1 MRTEDGDS
9 EYLRLVKL
17 LGENHFTPAHP
28 DILIE
33 KAIDRVNQKRKMI
46 REKTIIPGFL
56 LDWTMV
62 GWARMPMA
70 VFSLALVVLFAYQQH
85 EIMSGIRDIRSRMK
99 EGSFEVTPSAT
110 GGVTLSRMAVMTVS
124 HIGPD
129 SIRVAAH
136 DIERLIESYNE
147 LEMSWYRII
156 KVLER
161 NPQLLRRIER
171 EYGASLENLKHKPKI

>member
-1 MRTEDGDS
+1 MRKEDGDS

-46 REKTIIPGFL
+46 REKTIILGLL

-62 GWARMPMA
+62 GWARKPMA
-70 VFSLALVVLFAYQQH
+70 VFSLLLVVLFAYQQY
-85 EIMSGIRDIRSRMK
+85 EIMSGIRDLRSRMK
-99 EGSFEVTPSAT
+99 DGSFEVGPSSA
-110 GGVTLSRMAVMTVS
+110 GVTVPGMVLMTGRY
-124 HIGPD
+124 IGPD

-136 DIERLIESYNE
+136 DVERLIESYNE
-147 LEMSWYRII
+147 LEMSWHSII
-156 KVLER
+156 RVLER

-171 EYGASLENLKHKPKI
+171 EYGESLESLRFKPNI